1 VSQRRDVIKKRFAGA
16 FALKSFSMGGAT
28 PIATKPRGGFFRALW
43 RAARQ
48 VFHESIG
55 AVFFLLAL
63 MWANAALRYWRQ
75 RAANWEWRTS
85 VGMALVMTLFGLI
98 SFRAA
103 RRVR

>member
-1 VSQRRDVIKKRFAGA
+1 VIKKRFAQA
-16 FALKSFSMGGAT
+16 FALKLFSMGNAT
-28 PIATKPRGGFFRALW
+28 PVTTKPRGFFRTLW

-48 VFHESIG
+48 VFHETIG

-85 VGMALVMTLFGLI
+85 VGMALAMALFGFI
-98 SFRAA
+98 SFRAS

>member
-1 VSQRRDVIKKRFAGA
+1 MEGA
-16 FALKSFSMGGAT
+16 A
-28 PIATKPRGGFFRALW
+28 PVATKPRGFFRVLW

-48 VFHESIG
+48 VFHETIG

-63 MWANAALRYWRQ
+63 MWANAALRYWRL
-75 RAANWEWRTS
+75 RAPNWEWRTGA
-85 VGMALVMTLFGLI
+85 GMALAMALFGFI

>member
-1 VSQRRDVIKKRFAGA
+1 MQS
-16 FALKSFSMGGAT
+16 AT
-28 PIATKPRGGFFRALW
+28 PAVTKPRGFFRALW

-48 VFHESIG
+48 VFHETTG

-63 MWANAALRYWRQ
+63 IWTNAALRYWRQ
-75 RAANWEWRTS
+75 HTPNWEWRTS
-85 VGMALVMTLFGLI
+85 LGMALVMAVFGFI

>member
-1 VSQRRDVIKKRFAGA
+1 
-16 FALKSFSMGGAT
+16 MEGAT
-28 PIATKPRGGFFRALW
+28 PIATKPRGGFFRVLW

-75 RAANWEWRTS
+75 RTANWEWRTS
-85 VGMALVMTLFGLI
+85 LGMALVMALFGLI

>member
-1 VSQRRDVIKKRFAGA
+1 MAS
-16 FALKSFSMGGAT
+16 AT
-28 PIATKPRGGFFRALW
+28 PTATKSRGFLRALW

-48 VFHESIG
+48 VFHETIG

-63 MWANAALRYWRQ
+63 TWSNAALRYWRQ
-75 RAANWEWRTS
+75 RAPNWEWRTS
-85 VGMALVMTLFGLI
+85 VAMALVMIIFGAL

>member
-1 VSQRRDVIKKRFAGA
+1 MES
-16 FALKSFSMGGAT
+16 AT
-28 PIATKPRGGFFRALW
+28 PASTRPRGFFRTLW

-48 VFHESIG
+48 VFHETTG

-63 MWANAALRYWRQ
+63 IWANAAVRYWRQ
-75 RAANWEWRTS
+75 HLPNWEWRTS
-85 VGMALVMTLFGLI
+85 VGVALVMVLFGLA